1 MSQRLQK
8 VSLKQFLDDDKYVD
22 EMIDRNPQWVLQ
34 LEKIIEDSI
43 SERHLGRKVSS
54 KNSR

>member
-8 VSLKQFLDDDKYVD
+8 VSLKQFLYDDKYVD

-34 LEKIIEDSI
+34 LEKIIEDST

-54 KNSR
+54 KNS

>member
-1 MSQRLQK
+1 
-8 VSLKQFLDDDKYVD
+8 
-22 EMIDRNPQWVLQ
+22 VLQ

-54 KNSR
+54 KNS